1 MPHGQRRDGLYS
13 ISKTAKQLCRFIV
26 DFAPVIQRLYPA
38 NTELQDAL
46 TAALVACQALDVLVT
61 AQKEEGV

>member
-38 NTELQDAL
+38 NSELQNAL
-46 TAALVACQALDVLVT
+46 AAALAACQALDILVT